1 MVSSVISKNSEI
13 LFLYEA
19 KLTNPNGDPDDEN
32 RPRMDPKTRR
42 NLVSDVRLK
51 RYFRDY
57 AASKLGEDHVWVV
70 KPGGRTVDATERFD
84 QFGRDPGR
92 VLSECIDARLFGATF
107 PLKPEE
113 AGRKKGQS
121 IAYTGPVQFSWGIS
135 LHPVDLVDSRS
146 ITSEFSG
153 AQAGY
158 GTIGKDYRVYY
169 SLIAF
174 YGAVSARRARDT
186 GATEEDLMRLDD
198 WLWDALVT
206 ETVTRSKIGQ
216 RPLLYLRAE
225 YGRPEDMMGDLR
237 RFIAVDWDE
246 PVRDISNVRPELS
259 GLASRLKA
267 ADAVY
272 LRCADDFGACGQLR
286 GQLETS
292 KVRSLPHGER
302 NSR

>member
-1 MVSSVISKNSEI
+1 MSSSVISKNSEI

-19 KLTNPNGDPDDEN
+19 KNANPNGDPDDEN

-42 NLVSDVRLK
+42 NFVSDVRLK

-57 AASKLGEDHVWVV
+57 AASKLGENHVWVV
-70 KPGGRTVDATERFD
+70 KPGGRTVDATERFA
-84 QFGRDPGR
+84 QFGNDPR
-92 VLSECIDARLFGATF
+92 KVLSECVDARLFGVVIS
-107 PLKPEE
+107 KKSEE
-113 AGRKKGQS
+113 ARKRGQS
-121 IAYTGPVQFSWGIS
+121 IAYTGPVQFSWGFS
-135 LHPVDLVDSRS
+135 LHPVDLYDFPS
-146 ITSEFSG
+146 ITSEFS
-153 AQAGY
+153 ATVMGY

-206 ETVTRSKIGQ
+206 ETITRSKIGQ

-237 RFIAVDWDE
+237 RFIAVNWNE
-246 PVRDISNVRPELS
+246 PVRDISDVRLDFSE
-259 GLASRLKA
+259 LASRLKA
-267 ADAVY
+267 ADAIY
-272 LRCADDFGACGQLR
+272 LRCADDFSACGQLR
-286 GQLETS
+286 GQLGTS
-292 KVRSLPHGER
+292 KVRPLPHGER
-302 NSR
+302 KSR

>member
-1 MVSSVISKNSEI
+1 MASPVISKNSEI
-13 LFLYEA
+13 LFIYEA
-19 KLTNPNGDPDDEN
+19 KGANPNGDPDDEN

-42 NLVSDVRLK
+42 NFVSDVRLK

-57 AASKLGEDHVWVV
+57 AASKLGEGHVWVL

-84 QFGRDPGR
+84 RFERSPEK
-92 VLSECIDARLFGATF
+92 VLSECIDARLFGAVI
-107 PLKPEE
+107 PIKSEKASE
-113 AGRKKGQS
+113 RGQS
-121 IAYTGPVQFSWGIS
+121 IAYTGPVQFSWGFS
-135 LHPVDLVDSRS
+135 LHPVDLHDFRS
-146 ITSEFSG
+146 ITSVFSG
-153 AQAGY
+153 TEAGY

-225 YGRPEDMMGDLR
+225 YGRPEGMMGDLR
-237 RFIAVDWDE
+237 RFIAVNWDE
-246 PVRDISNVRPELS
+246 PVRDISNVRPEFS
-259 GLASRLKA
+259 ELASRLKA

-272 LRCADDFGACGQLR
+272 LRCADDFGACEQLKE
-286 GQLETS
+286 QLEKD

-302 NSR
+302 KSQ